1 MSPDEFASRRGLR
14 RAVEITQPDAE
25 LRSWDLEELQALY
38 ALQRGDVIK
47 WTATG
52 DVWWFVMRVN
62 GPAKTVTARTV
73 MFEQRRQRVLP
84 FAAIR
89 PIEPLDSYE
98 ANNERVSF
106 GLEPRDEPA
115 RDLADVPA
123 GSLSPRYADLLRLWP
138 RPRPCHGFA
147 NGCDCPNCENAQHK
161 FRWPLA
167 A

>member
-1 MSPDEFASRRGLR
+1 
-14 RAVEITQPDAE
+14 
-25 LRSWDLEELQALY
+25 
-38 ALQRGDVIK
+38 
-47 WTATG
+47 
-52 DVWWFVMRVN
+52 
-62 GPAKTVTARTV
+62 
-73 MFEQRRQRVLP
+73 VLP

-89 PIEPLDSYE
+89 PIEPLDLYE
-98 ANNERVSF
+98 SNDERVSF

-123 GSLSPRYADLLRLWP
+123 GSLAPRYADLLRLWP

-147 NGCDCPNCENAQHK
+147 NGCNCPNCENARHE

>member
-1 MSPDEFASRRGLR
+1 
-14 RAVEITQPDAE
+14 
-25 LRSWDLEELQALY
+25 
-38 ALQRGDVIK
+38 
-47 WTATG
+47 
-52 DVWWFVMRVN
+52 MRVN

-98 ANNERVSF
+98 ANDERVSF
-106 GLEPRDEPA
+106 GLEPHDEPA

-123 GSLSPRYADLLRLWP
+123 GSLSPRYADLLRLCP
-138 RPRPCHGFA
+138 RSCHGFA